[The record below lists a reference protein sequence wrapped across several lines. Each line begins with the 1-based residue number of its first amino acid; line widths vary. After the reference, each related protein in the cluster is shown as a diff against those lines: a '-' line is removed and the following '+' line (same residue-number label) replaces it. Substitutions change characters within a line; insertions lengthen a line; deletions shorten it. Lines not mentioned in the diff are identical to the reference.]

1 MNLVTGATGIIGSHV
16 VLELLK
22 RGQPVV
28 ASRQTTND
36 VEKVKNLFSYYSADS
51 EVLFGKIKW
60 VELDILD
67 VFSIE
72 DALEGISNVYH
83 CAGLVSF
90 NKKDKKRLTQIN
102 ETGTANIVT
111 ACLGKKNVSLC
122 HVSSIGTINNLD
134 HILPLNEGVF
144 WKTSGKESDYA
155 ISKYNGERQVWRG
168 IEEGLNAVI
177 VNPGVVL
184 SPGFKN
190 QSSSKLF
197 DTCYRGSKFYTTG
210 STGYIAATDVAN
222 VMVDLISN
230 QLFGNRY
237 ILIENNYTFQYIFN
251 LIHKSFGKPEPVF
264 NASKLLLQF
273 ARIVDGLVSLIR
285 SKDPKITSALINAA
299 FNKQLYS
306 GQRVRETLGYRFK
319 SVDETIRTICKS
331 YLDLKNREASSN

>member
-28 ASRQTTND
+28 ACRRATSDT
-36 VEKVKNLFSYYSADS
+36 EKVKKLFSFYGADA
-51 EVLFGKIKW
+51 EILFGKIKW
-60 VELDILD
+60 VEVDLLD

-90 NKKDKKRLTQIN
+90 AKKDKQSLTQVN
-102 ETGTANIVT
+102 ETGTANVVT
-111 ACLGKKNVSLC
+111 ACLTKKNVNLC

-134 HILPLNEGVF
+134 HVLPLNEEVF

-168 IEEGLNAVI
+168 MEEGLSAVI

-184 SPGFKN
+184 SPGFKD

-197 DTCYRGSKFYTTG
+197 DSCYRGSRFYTTG
-210 STGYIAATDVAN
+210 YTGYVAATDVAAI
-222 VMVDLISN
+222 MADLVSKR
-230 QLFGNRY
+230 LFGNRY
-237 ILIENNYTFQYIFN
+237 ILIENNYTFQHIFN
-251 LIHKSFGKPEPVF
+251 LIHQGFGKNIPSIY
-264 NASKLLLQF
+264 ASKPLLQF
-273 ARIVDGLVSLIR
+273 ARLGGKLISLR
-285 SKDPKITSALINAA
+285 SSKEPKITSALINSA
-299 FNKQLYS
+299 FNKQVYS
-306 GQRVRETLGYRFK
+306 NQRIRETLDYHFK
-319 SVDETIRTICKS
+319 PIDETIHTICKI
-331 YLDLKNREASSN
+331 YLDLKSQEGSSN